1 MKINFSADEV
11 FKIAE
16 QMERNGYKF
25 YNKAAEKSASRN
37 DTREQLQRLANMEKE
52 HEKVFATIRKKITE
66 GQESSFFDPDDHGAL
81 YLQAWA
87 DGQVFDETG
96 ELAET
101 IIDNK
106 DVREILLTAIGL
118 EKDSIL
124 FYIGMKEMTIEED
137 TRKEIDN
144 IIKEEMKH
152 IVQLNKELESVKK

>member
-25 YNKAAEKSASRN
+25 YNRAAEKTASK
-37 DTREQLQRLANMEKE
+37 DKTREQLLRLAGMEKE
-52 HEKVFATIRKKITE
+52 HEKVFAALREKITDGRE
-66 GQESSFFDPDDHGAL
+66 NSFFDPDDHGAL

-87 DGQVFDETG
+87 DGQVFDDSG

-101 IIDNK
+101 LIDNNDAK
-106 DVREILLTAIGL
+106 DILRTAIGL

-124 FYIGMKEMTIEED
+124 FYIGIKEITIEED
-137 TRKEIDN
+137 SRKEIDN

-152 IVQLNKELESVKK
+152 IVHLNKELESVK

>member
-25 YNKAAEKSASRN
+25 YSKAAEETSGSYETK
-37 DTREQLQRLANMEKE
+37 EQLKRLARMEKE
-52 HEKVFATIRKKITE
+52 HEKVFAGIREKISK
-66 GQESSFFDPDDHGAL
+66 GLVGDFFDPQDYGAL

-87 DGQVFDETG
+87 DGQVFDESGT
-96 ELAET
+96 LAET
-101 IIDNK
+101 LINYK
-106 DVREILLTAIGL
+106 DVKEVLKTAIGL

-137 TRKEIDN
+137 SRKEIDN

-152 IVQLNKELESVKK
+152 IVHLNKELESVK